1 MFKRTLILAALAA
14 PLFVHDAQAQ
24 KWDAPLFFSPRPN
37 DDVGLYYTK
46 TDDDFFGDPG
56 GLRVIWRQ
64 TGNLNLGFHAGVG
77 DLEDLGE
84 TILLGAEFS
93 QPLNALAAGTGL
105 VTQWTLGAG
114 AVFGDNYI
122 ELSVPAGVSLGFNL
136 GTGGTGILP
145 YAHPRVSFDVAAITD
160 ELTDQEETVTDFGWA
175 VDLGVD
181 VSLGERFV
189 IRAAYTLGGDNDLG
203 KRDAFGVG
211 AALRIP
217 RKVSV
222 R

>member
-1 MFKRTLILAALAA
+1 MLKRTIIMAVLAA
-14 PLFVHDAQAQ
+14 PLFATTAHAQ
-24 KWDAPLFFSPRPN
+24 KWDAPLFFSPRPA

-56 GLRVIWRQ
+56 GIRVIWRQ
-64 TGNLNLGFHAGVG
+64 TGNLNLGFHAGIG
-77 DLEDLGE
+77 DLDDAGE

-93 QPLNALAAGTGL
+93 QPLALGSGSGL
-105 VTQWTLGAG
+105 ITQWTLGAG

-122 ELSVPAGVSLGFNL
+122 ELSVPAGVSLGLNL
-136 GTGGTGILP
+136 GSGGMSFLP
-145 YAHPRVSFDVAAITD
+145 FAHPRVSFDVAAITD
-160 ELTDQEETVTDFGWA
+160 EFDNEETVTDFGWA
-175 VDLGVD
+175 IDLGAEIG
-181 VSLGERFV
+181 LGERFL
-189 IRAAYTLGGDNDLG
+189 IRAAYTLGGENDLG
-203 KRDAFGVG
+203 QRDAFGVG